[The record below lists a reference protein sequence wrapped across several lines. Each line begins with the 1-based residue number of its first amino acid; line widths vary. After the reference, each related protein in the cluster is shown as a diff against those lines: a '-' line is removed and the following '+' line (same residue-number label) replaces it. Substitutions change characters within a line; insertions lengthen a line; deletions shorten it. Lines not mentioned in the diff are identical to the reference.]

1 MSPAAVRI
9 CRGIAAEWTRTAGR
23 GFLWT
28 VAVPLALLLPLLVT
42 FGIAAV
48 AERFA
53 TIPGQLEVMS
63 VATANSVYWVIT
75 SAVSVLTV
83 TAAYAHAAAQ
93 RGRTSDLAAFLFPR
107 AWTMALA
114 RWIFYGV
121 VAALVTLVLLVLI
134 MTVLPLRFP
143 HVYGAVD
150 IGSPAGIRFLWT
162 VPLYAFI
169 ACGIGIAVG
178 SVVRAPAAAVAVV
191 LFWVHLVENSISL
204 LPNGYALQAY
214 APFLNGVAAT
224 GQEMAFLPRFGPTGS
239 LIYFLAV
246 AVTLFL
252 FSVAVRAAAPLRR
265 RRIR

>member
-1 MSPAAVRI
+1 MNTAALI
-9 CRGIAAEWTRTAGR
+9 CRGITAEWTRTAGR

-28 VAVPLALLLPLLVT
+28 AAVPLALVLPLLVT

-53 TIPGQLEVMS
+53 TVPGQLEVMS
-63 VATANSVYWVIT
+63 VPTTNSVYWVIT
-75 SAVSVLTV
+75 LAVSVLTV

-93 RGRTSDLAAFLFPR
+93 QGRTSDLAAFLFPR
-107 AWTMALA
+107 SWTAALA
-114 RWIFYGV
+114 RWIFYGA
-121 VAALVTLVLLVLI
+121 VAALVTLILVALI

-150 IGSPAGIRFLWT
+150 IGSPAGIRFLWA

-178 SVVRAPAAAVAVV
+178 SLVRAPAAAVAVV
-191 LFWVHLVENSISL
+191 LFWVHLAENSISL

-224 GQEMAFLPRFGPTGS
+224 GQEMAFLPRFGPAGS

-246 AVTLFL
+246 ALVLFL
-252 FSVAVRAAAPLRR
+252 LSAVLRAAAHRSR
-265 RRIR
+265 GRTR